1 MVRFQPAIAL
11 SLGVSVAW
19 AADPAAV
26 RIDGAVLH
34 PQNFSAADLKA
45 MPPETVET
53 SFKTMHGDEHK
64 SWTGVL
70 MTDLLK
76 KAGLKNED
84 AKNAFLRHTLLVHGK
99 DGYEAALS
107 IGEIDPTCEA
117 KRVILAYRDG
127 ADLPGLRLV
136 VPGDLHGA
144 RQVHDVVEIEV
155 K

>member
-1 MVRFQPAIAL
+1 MRRFLPAVAL
-11 SLGVSVAW
+11 SLAVSAAW
-19 AADPAAV
+19 AAEPAAV

-34 PQNFSAADLKA
+34 PQSFTAADLEA

-64 SWTGVL
+64 RWTGVL
-70 MTDLLK
+70 VTELIK
-76 KAGLKNED
+76 KAGLKNVD
-84 AKNAFLRHTLLVHGK
+84 GKNAFLRHTLLVRGK

-107 IGEIDPTCEA
+107 IGEIDPSAEA
-117 KRVILAYRDG
+117 KRVILAYRDQ
-127 ADLPGLRLV
+127 ADLAGLRLV
-136 VPGDLHGA
+136 VPGDLHGS